1 MLSVVVIVLLMV
13 PWRALCEWT
22 PKPGEGMEVNH
33 FSSGKKVHKLF
44 QLRREVQER
53 GWFRIQLRR
62 EVQKRGWF
70 RIQLRREVHEL
81 SQRGPR
87 RMSVGV

>member
-13 PWRALCEWT
+13 PWRALCKWR

-33 FSSGKKVHKLF
+33 FSSEKKVHKLF
-44 QLRREVQER
+44 
-53 GWFRIQLRR
+53 QLRR

-70 RIQLRREVHEL
+70 RIQLRREVRKRGWFRIKLRREVHEL
-81 SQRGPR
+81 PQRGPR

>member
-1 MLSVVVIVLLMV
+1 
-13 PWRALCEWT
+13 
-22 PKPGEGMEVNH
+22 MEVNH
-33 FSSGKKVHKLF
+33 FSSGKKVHQLF
-44 QLRREVQER
+44 QLPREVQER

-70 RIQLRREVHEL
+70 RIQLRREVRKRGWFRIQLRREVHEL